1 MSEDKGSLINIELIP
16 KELITN
22 VLGPATKSI
31 GEGLGGIAN
40 FVMGPLR
47 KLNIVSE
54 KSYQDFIEEVNAK
67 TNEIPPENRDDS
79 KLGLALKTMEDA
91 RYQLENENMR
101 NYFSNLLSGL
111 IDDRKN
117 MMASPRFSTILS
129 NLTTEEASLLNKIFK
144 SGARCAVVSIRY
156 QKTKTFEGLDAVE
169 DLIIFDNEYINSKVT
184 LDSIESYGLIEIDDR
199 KLLADK
205 FSTQYSSFESS
216 KVFKSI
222 ESDLHFKYK
231 NDPFFKDS
239 EVEVKIQHKSLS
251 ITQLGKV
258 FCSMVFSQEEE

>member
-54 KSYQDFIEEVNAK
+54 KSYQDFVKKVNAK

-91 RYQLENENMR
+91 RYQLENEDMR
-101 NYFSNLLSGL
+101 NYFSNLLAGL
-111 IDDRKN
+111 IDNRKN
-117 MMASPRFSTILS
+117 TIASPRFSTILS

-144 SGARCAVVSIRY
+144 SGGICAVVTIRY
-156 QKTKTFEGLDAVE
+156 QKAKTSKGIDVVQ
-169 DLIIFDNEYINSKVT
+169 DLLLFDNEYINSKVT

-199 KLLADK
+199 ELLADK
-205 FSTQYSSFESS
+205 FSAQYSSFENSQE
-216 KVFKSI
+216 FKNI
-222 ESDLHFKYK
+222 ESDLHLRYE

-239 EVEVKIQHKSLS
+239 EVEVKIQKKSLL
-251 ITQLGKV
+251 ITQLGNV
-258 FCSMVFSQEEE
+258 FCSMVFSTEEE